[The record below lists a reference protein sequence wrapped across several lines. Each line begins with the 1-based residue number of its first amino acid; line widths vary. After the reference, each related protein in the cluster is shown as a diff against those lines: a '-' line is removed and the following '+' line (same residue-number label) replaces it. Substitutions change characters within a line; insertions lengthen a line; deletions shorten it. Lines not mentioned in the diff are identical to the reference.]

1 MGAHKKAGHD
11 FTEEMNGELALEGRV
26 GVQQTDR
33 EGPFQGETVSRGGLR
48 ERS

>member
-1 MGAHKKAGHD
+1 MGAQKKVGRD

-26 GVQQTDR
+26 GVKQTDR
-33 EGPFQGETVSRGGLR
+33 EGSFQGEPVPRGGLR